1 MRMLT
6 LAGNASITL
15 SHTHFIFAHAGE
27 GEDAA
32 AQEDC
37 QEPEL
42 VRARDVRVGDRL
54 LHHDV
59 ASGRTAAVPV
69 VAIEPDVRRQ
79 KRAFFLASPFVLV
92 NNVSAS
98 PYMGAHPA
106 LAVYQHAVFA
116 TTVRNAPHP
125 LFTQAAVTASSI
137 PFLVLNN
144 FAQFA
149 MQMVSM

>member
-59 ASGRTAAVPV
+59 ASGRTAEEKTCASLCKHPQ
-69 VAIEPDVRRQ
+69 PRWLTVRR
-79 KRAFFLASPFVLV
+79 
-92 NNVSAS
+92 
-98 PYMGAHPA
+98 
-106 LAVYQHAVFA
+106 
-116 TTVRNAPHP
+116 
-125 LFTQAAVTASSI
+125 
-137 PFLVLNN
+137 
-144 FAQFA
+144 
-149 MQMVSM
+149 